1 MPGRCFV
8 ALAFDREDTDTV
20 YDRLIAPVVRRV
32 GMTPVRID
40 RKEHNRNINEVIV
53 DELKSA
59 DLVIADLTYARPSV
73 YFEAGFAERVAPV
86 IYAVRSDHFRPL
98 PDDKD
103 GNLRVHFDLSMRNI
117 IGWSSESDRRFA
129 GRLERRIRHVM
140 APVWRVRQ
148 EDAER
153 KDQVAAYASQPISL
167 RMNML
172 ADVAARHL
180 RSAGYEL
187 RPDISRA
194 SNHYPG
200 RASSL
205 LAVTGSRRVRQTLE
219 YVTVAVQSRI
229 TAQAIRHFF
238 FVSAFTDNRVEA
250 RQRAG
255 VLTRRH
261 TVVFAA
267 ETGIRME
274 AVRRELSQGR
284 LEQANELLWEEPSF
298 EWREPGGRSPVTRSW
313 RVVLFERLQAATD
326 LKDRLQSVLP
336 AKKR

>member
-8 ALAFDREDTDTV
+8 AMAFDRKDTDSV
-20 YDRLIAPVVRRV
+20 YDKLIAPVVRKA
-32 GMTPVRID
+32 GITPIRID
-40 RKEHNRNINEVIV
+40 RKEHNRNINDVIV
-53 DELKSA
+53 EELKEA

-73 YFEAGFAERVAPV
+73 YFEAGFAERAGPV
-86 IYAVRSDHFRPL
+86 IYTVRADHFRSK
-98 PDDKD
+98 PDDEH

-117 IGWSSESDRRFA
+117 IGWTNESDRRFA
-129 GRLERRIRHVM
+129 GRLEHRIRHVM
-140 APVWRVRQ
+140 APVWRVRLKQ
-148 EDAER
+148 VER
-153 KDQVAAYASQPISL
+153 ESEVAAYTSQPISV

-172 ADVAARHL
+172 AEAAAKHI

-219 YVTVAVQSRI
+219 YATVAVQSGI

-238 FVSAFTDNRVEA
+238 FVSSFSDNRVEA
-250 RQRAG
+250 RQRSA
-255 VLTRRH
+255 VLMRRH

-267 ETGIRME
+267 EMGIRMD
-274 AVRRELSQGR
+274 AVRRELTRGR
-284 LEQANELLWEEPSF
+284 LEQPNELLWEEPSF
-298 EWREPGGRSPVTRSW
+298 EWREKGGRSPVTRSW
-313 RVVLFERLQAATD
+313 RVVLLERLQTASD
-326 LKDRLQSVLP
+326 LEDRLQRVLP